1 MIQRSFF
8 YTPRTGPKLI
18 ARNASTKVAVFR
30 HNNGSFS
37 VLGGVHV
44 CVGGS
49 DAAPRSLRTEFSALA
64 ELAVGLYGG
73 AAFDEQ
79 GSISICLPSEAM
91 PRVWKMFA
99 AVKPD
104 LSLFPPKVVHLLYT
118 PPSTPT
124 LKGAGIDEG
133 GFILPE
139 WTGAPSPELRIEQSG
154 QTFRVSESESES
166 EQWLFGCTTL
176 EGTAEP
182 LDPYLAW
189 EAESKAG
196 AYLRREE
203 TRRFLEE
210 KKDILLEDE
219 GACLF
224 RNTRPETWEILGPAF
239 ENARQNAKRIT
250 VADVMHF
257 DDGRRFSKTL
267 AKFADFDGFREL
279 TPRPPRKWLS
289 QTDVKGVVLKHN
301 GGSEDDFERRWEE
314 ARADQ
319 DWPEG
324 LIPKD
329 LLLSF
334 KNETCSAFKAALKDL
349 WGLEGDKLPADD
361 DDKLP
366 APDDTPR
373 W

>member
-1 MIQRSFF
+1 MIQRTFF

-18 ARNASTKVAVFR
+18 ARKASAKVAVFR
-30 HNNGSFS
+30 HNNDSFS
-37 VLGGVHV
+37 VLGGIHI

-64 ELAVGLYGG
+64 ELAVALCGG

-79 GSISICLPSEAM
+79 GQITLCLPSEAM

-118 PPSTPT
+118 PFSAPT
-124 LKGAGIDEG
+124 LKGAGIDDK

-139 WTGAPSPELRIEQSG
+139 WTGACSPELKIEQSG
-154 QTFRVSESESES
+154 QTFRVSESESE
-166 EQWLFGCTTL
+166 QWLFGCHPLEDTT
-176 EGTAEP
+176 TAEP
-182 LDPYLAW
+182 LDPHLAW
-189 EAESKAG
+189 EEESKAG
-196 AYLRREE
+196 AYLRLEE
-203 TRRFLEE
+203 IRRFLETKE
-210 KKDILLEDE
+210 DLILEDE
-219 GACLF
+219 ETGLF
-224 RNTRPETWEILGPAF
+224 KNARPETWEVLEPAF
-239 ENARQNAKRIT
+239 ENARQNAKKIK

-267 AKFADFDGFREL
+267 AKFADFEGFREL

-289 QTDVKGVVLKHN
+289 HASCKEIVLKHN
-301 GGSEDDFERRWEE
+301 GGSEEDFLRRWEE
-314 ARADQ
+314 ARSGQA
-319 DWPEG
+319 WPEG

-334 KNETCSAFKAALKDL
+334 KNEKCSAFQAALKEL
-349 WGLEGDKLPADD
+349 WGLEGDKFPVPV
-361 DDKLP
+361 P
-366 APDDTPR
+366 APDAPRAPR

>member
-8 YTPRTGPKLI
+8 YTPRTGPKLL
-18 ARNASTKVAVFR
+18 ARKASTKVAVFR
-30 HNNGSFS
+30 HNNNSFTC
-37 VLGGVHV
+37 LGGVHV

-64 ELAVGLYGG
+64 ELAVTLCGG

-79 GSISICLPSEAM
+79 GQITLCIPSEAW
-91 PRVWKMFA
+91 PRMWKMFA

-118 PPSTPT
+118 PFSPTPT
-124 LKGAGIDEG
+124 LKGAGIDER

-154 QTFRVSESESES
+154 QTFRVRNDNDDDD
-166 EQWLFGCTTL
+166 EQWLFGCTL

-182 LDPYLAW
+182 FDPHLAW

-196 AYLRREE
+196 AYLRTEE
-203 TRRFLEE
+203 IRRFLVL
-210 KKDILLEDE
+210 KKDVVLEDPE
-219 GACLF
+219 ASLF
-224 RNTRPETWEILGPAF
+224 KNARPETWEILGPAF
-239 ENARQNAKRIT
+239 ENARQNAKRVT

-267 AKFADFDGFREL
+267 AKFADFDGFRGL
-279 TPRPPRKWLS
+279 TPRPARKWLS

-314 ARADQ
+314 ARSGQA
-319 DWPEG
+319 WPEG

-329 LLLSF
+329 FLFSF
-334 KNETCSAFKAALKDL
+334 KNETCPAFKAALKEL
-349 WGLEGDKLPADD
+349 WLLEGDKLPADD
-361 DDKLP
+361 DS
-366 APDDTPR
+366 PR
-373 W
+373 